1 MDFSS
6 HELPTIDIIIGPM
19 YAGKSSEL
27 IRRLNIYSEMGLK
40 VLYIN
45 SILDTR
51 TSTDFS
57 THNPVLRSIGKIESK
72 KVDLL
77 MNFMTEITTFD
88 VIGIDEGQLFKDV
101 KNFCITMTERY
112 NKKIIVAGLN
122 GDFKR
127 EIFGDILSLIPVCDN
142 ITKLFPF
149 CYTCST
155 NKIIRPA
162 PFTKRITED
171 IETIVIGDKATYIP
185 VCRTCYLQK

>member
-27 IRRLNIYSEMGLK
+27 IRRLNIYAEMGLE

-45 SILDTR
+45 SSLDTR
-51 TSTDFS
+51 TSAAFS
-57 THNPVLRSIGKIESK
+57 THNPTLRSIGKIQSLK
-72 KVDLL
+72 ADLL
-77 MNFMTEITTFD
+77 MPLIIDVPVFD

-101 KNFCITMTERY
+101 KCFCVTMVERY
-112 NKKIIVAGLN
+112 SKKIIVAGLN

-127 EIFGDILSLIPVCDN
+127 EAFGDILSLIPVCDN

-155 NKIIRPA
+155 TKIIRPA
-162 PFTKRITED
+162 PFTKRITCD
-171 IETIVIGDKATYIP
+171 IETIVIGDKTTYIP
-185 VCRTCYLQK
+185 VCRTCFLK